1 MQRRSSCG
9 YFDKGI
15 DLQKIGPNR
24 WNLSQMTERIVKK
37 QITFGIDALVLN
49 NVELF
54 ATKRM
59 KRVRDPH
66 FATLIRPIG
75 RSRGAIAT
83 NGRWS
88 VRSKVGRAPIHTVR
102 RSPCA
107 CRSLR
112 VQDTPWSLVPV
123 RTSLGLLQCHD
134 QFVQSSRVKAGPYS
148 DPASPG
154 QHDLQVGLCRL

>member
-83 NGRWS
+83 D
-88 VRSKVGRAPIHTVR
+88 VRLSARVRADH
-102 RSPCA
+102 A
-107 CRSLR
+107 
-112 VQDTPWSLVPV
+112 PV
-123 RTSLGLLQCHD
+123 RAIH
-134 QFVQSSRVKAGPYS
+134 
-148 DPASPG
+148 
-154 QHDLQVGLCRL
+154 